1 MKQTLLGNNLHEIE
15 KQIWLLLQESVK
27 TAKSAFHQGI
37 IATINNDFPEQRTV
51 VLRNINLEEKTLRF
65 HTDIRSEKINH
76 LRQNDALSWLFYDAE
91 LKLQLRIYT
100 KATIHHANDITD
112 KAWESSRLASK
123 MCYTTQAKS
132 GSILSEPEIID
143 VNKKDIEQELLDF
156 AYNNFCVIETKAFA
170 MDFVFLNA
178 KGNKRG
184 FFDYK
189 ANEFYWRQI

>member
-1 MKQTLLGNNLHEIE
+1 MKETLLENNLQEIE

-37 IATINNDFPEQRTV
+37 IATINNYFPEQRTV

-100 KATIHHANDITD
+100 KATIHHTNDIAD
-112 KAWESSRLASK
+112 RAWENSRLASK

-132 GSILSEPEIID
+132 GSILSEPEMID
-143 VNKKDIEQELLDF
+143 VNKKDVEQELLDF

>member
-1 MKQTLLGNNLHEIE
+1 MKETLLENNLPEIE

-27 TAKSAFHQGI
+27 NAKSAFHQGS
-37 IATINNDFPEQRTV
+37 IATINNNFPEQRTV
-51 VLRNINLEEKTLRF
+51 VLRNVNLGEKTLRF
-65 HTDIRSEKINH
+65 HTDIRSEKVNH
-76 LRQNDALSWLFYDAE
+76 LYQNNALSWLFYDAE

-100 KATIHHANDITD
+100 TATIYNSNDIT
-112 KAWESSRLASK
+112 KNAWENSRLASK
-123 MCYTTQAKS
+123 MCYTTQATS

-143 VNKKDIEQELLDF
+143 VNKKDVEPELLDF

-189 ANEFYWRQI
+189 AHEFYWRQI

>member
-1 MKQTLLGNNLHEIE
+1 MKETLLGNNLQEIE

-51 VLRNINLEEKTLRF
+51 VLRNINLDEKTLRF

-76 LRQNDALSWLFYDAE
+76 LRQNNALSWLFYDAE

-100 KATIHHANDITD
+100 KATIHHTNDMAD
-112 KAWESSRLASK
+112 RAWENSRLASK

-132 GSILSEPEIID
+132 GSILPEPEMID
-143 VNKKDIEQELLDF
+143 VNKKDIEPELLNF

-189 ANEFYWRQI
+189 AHEFYWRQI